1 TKKADGAVNWLV
13 LADANVDAFVDEDEE
28 TFDDEPGKGSDPTT
42 RTLCTGCGLLGAAGT
57 ARCDTAQCT
66 GGPMLTVREH
76 PRAKRVM
83 TRCTECGAQ
92 SRQGIRRLRTDA
104 NAAPAVVTTAL
115 YQQLP
120 EAVGETADQV
130 GSGRKLLMFSDSRQG
145 AAFAA
150 PYLNRTYSRLLERR
164 YMAQSLRQAGR
175 GEQLTTGDLAILT
188 REHAQAAGA

>member
-1 TKKADGAVNWLV
+1 
-13 LADANVDAFVDEDEE
+13 
-28 TFDDEPGKGSDPTT
+28 
-42 RTLCTGCGLLGAAGT
+42 
-57 ARCDTAQCT
+57 
-66 GGPMLTVREH
+66 MLTVREH
-76 PRAKRVM
+76 PRAKKIM

-92 SRQGIRRLRTDA
+92 SRQGIRRLRTDT

-130 GSGRKLLMFSDSRQG
+130 GAGRKLLMFSDSRQG

-164 YMAQSLRQAGR
+164 YMAQALRDAGR
-175 GEQLTTGDLAILT
+175 GRGTDH
-188 REHAQAAGA
+188 RRPRRS